1 MMASSAF
8 KDLYALRKNLPPN
21 DSTPIL
27 PSDGAG
33 HTRKKVDAYVSG
45 AMPIALFHDLGGGGK
60 HAHLVFICI
69 LRKSRIKQTT
79 IIPFAAADVPV
90 PLDERARRR
99 AIRNLA
105 AAGFVHVEQREG
117 RPPLVDI
124 GPALERYPLLQK
136 STRSGIRTC
145 GTARL

>member
-1 MMASSAF
+1 MASSAF

-21 DSTPIL
+21 DSAPVL
-27 PSDGAG
+27 PSDRAG
-33 HTRKKVDAYVSG
+33 HTLKKVGAYVSG
-45 AMPIALFHDLGGGGK
+45 GIPIALFCDLEVAGR
-60 HAHLVFICI
+60 HAHSVFMCI
-69 LRKSRIKQTT
+69 LRRSRMKQMT

-99 AIRNLA
+99 AIRNLT
-105 AAGFVHVEQREG
+105 AAGFVRVEQREG
-117 RPPLVDI
+117 RPPLVDV
-124 GPALERYPLLQK
+124 GPALERYPILQK

>member
-33 HTRKKVDAYVSG
+33 HTVGAYVSG
-45 AMPIALFHDLGGGGK
+45 AMPIALFHDLDGGGK
-60 HAHLVFICI
+60 HAHLVK
-69 LRKSRIKQTT
+69 RTT

>member
-1 MMASSAF
+1 VNDGEFSLQ
-8 KDLYALRKNLPPN
+8 DLYALRKNLPPN
-21 DSTPIL
+21 DSAPVL

-33 HTRKKVDAYVSG
+33 HTVGAYVSG
-45 AMPIALFHDLGGGGK
+45 AMPIALFHDLDGGGK

-69 LRKSRIKQTT
+69 LRKSRIKRTT

-124 GPALERYPLLQK
+124 RPALKRYPLLQK
-136 STRSGIRTC
+136 STRSGIRAC